1 MMKFGIIG
9 FGKIA
14 RKFVN
19 SITYSNGNE
28 VVAIASRSVSDDD
41 PYLLA
46 HPNVKVYKDYEKM
59 LASDEIDAVYVAIP
73 HKYHYEWIVKAL
85 EAKKAVLSEKPAV
98 LESEQMKHIKE
109 VSIKN
114 NVPFLEALKTKM
126 NESFIQL
133 QNDVSVIGKIE
144 SIDANFCFDATPI
157 KNTETYLYDPSQGGA
172 LNDVGSYL
180 IGFTLKLMNE
190 KITSIKSEVTLE
202 NGIDEWFLTHLT
214 FENGCVAHLEGAINK
229 NKERYALIKG
239 EKGSIMIPMFNRMID
254 YTITLHNGEVISK
267 NYPIH
272 GDDMTYQ
279 INVLQDCVNKQ
290 FLESPLHTLDEMV
303 ELVEVTEKIRD
314 SFKK

>member
-1 MMKFGIIG
+1 MRFGIIG

-98 LESEQMKHIKE
+98 LESKQMKHIKE
-109 VSIKN
+109 VAIQN
-114 NVPFLEALKTKM
+114 NVVFLEALKTKM
-126 NESFIQL
+126 NESFISL
-133 QNDVSVIGKIE
+133 CNEIDMIGKIE
-144 SIDANFCFDATPI
+144 SIEANFCFDANPI
-157 KNTETYLYDPSQGGA
+157 RDSGTYLFEKDQGGA

-180 IGFTLKLMNE
+180 LGFAMKLINE
-190 KITSIKSEVTLE
+190 KVINVTSESKVV
-202 NGIDEWFLTHLT
+202 NGIDEHFVAHLT
-214 FENGCVAHLEGAINK
+214 FENGAVAHLEGAIDQNK
-229 NKERYALIKG
+229 NRYALIKG
-239 EKGSIMIPMFNRMID
+239 ENGSIMVPMFNRMID
-254 YTITLHNGEVISK
+254 YTITLNSGEVIER
-267 NYPIH
+267 NYPIL

-279 INVLQDCVNKQ
+279 INVLQECATNNTI
-290 FLESPLHTLDEMV
+290 ESSLHTLDEMI
-303 ELVEVTEKIRD
+303 EIVEVTEKIRD